1 MLGILK
7 EPKGKQEENMFHP
20 HFQGPLGTGSTLLNG
35 LLLLGHVTSTSGD
48 RHNAGGSWDKDL
60 QVKQHSREDRL
71 NDTGERHRH
80 PNICEDSL
88 CLWVNNEV
96 DSEVYGF
103 MVLLS

>member
-7 EPKGKQEENMFHP
+7 EHKGKQKENMLHI
-20 HFQGPLGTGSTLLNG
+20 HFQGPLGTGTTLLNR
-35 LLLLGHVTSTSGD
+35 LLLLGHVTSTSAD

-60 QVKQHSREDRL
+60 QAKQHSREDRL

-88 CLWVNNEV
+88 SLWVNNEV
-96 DSEVYGF
+96 DREVNGL